1 MVNYPGP
8 IDPFER
14 KKAVKI
20 EEKQS
25 KEESKKFKYKPV
37 LKKMFIYLTILNSI
51 SKVSNYFTKNNKKK
65 SLENSLILNDLMLFQ
80 KSLHAL
86 MEKDLSKE
94 AEFLNYLAYIWIKFL
109 NDFNQFEIENE
120 RVKDKLKNFI
130 YSIKN
135 YPKNQEFTLGYYL
148 SNLAGYKWVP
158 FPYMEMLKNLY
169 LENKKDP
176 STSNLSKWIEEINN
190 LINS

>member
-14 KKAVKI
+14 KKVEKT

-25 KEESKKFKYKPV
+25 KEDSKKFKNKPV
-37 LKKMFIYLTILNSI
+37 LKKMFIYLTVINSM
-51 SKVSNYFTKNNKKK
+51 SNVLNYFTKNNKKK
-65 SLENSLILNDLMLFQ
+65 SLESSSILNDLMLFQ
-80 KSLHAL
+80 KSLHSL
-86 MEKDLSKE
+86 MEKDLSNDP
-94 AEFLNYLAYIWIKFL
+94 EFLNYLAYIWIKLL
-109 NDFNQFEIENE
+109 NDFNQSEIKNDQI
-120 RVKDKLKNFI
+120 KDTLKKFI
-130 YSIKN
+130 FLIKN

-176 STSNLSKWIEEINN
+176 NTGNLRKWVEEINN
-190 LINS
+190 LINT

>member
-14 KKAVKI
+14 KKVVKP

-37 LKKMFIYLTILNSI
+37 LKKMFVYLTVINLI
-51 SKVSNYFTKNNKKK
+51 SKVLNYFKNNKTK
-65 SLENSLILNDLMLFQ
+65 SLENSSILNDLMLFQ

-94 AEFLNYLAYIWIKFL
+94 AEFLNYLAYIWIKLL
-109 NDFNQFEIENE
+109 NDFNQFEIDNDKI
-120 RVKDKLKNFI
+120 KDKLKNFI

-135 YPKNQEFTLGYYL
+135 YPKNQEYTLGYYL

-158 FPYMEMLKNLY
+158 FPYMEMLKNLH
-169 LENKKDP
+169 LENKKNPD
-176 STSNLSKWIEEINN
+176 SSNLAKWIEEINN